1 VLLNRVE
8 NVIKLNYDPDFENTD
23 VFDIDFFVS
32 DVSAEMLVLSHDSE
46 DEEMIDEVNPDKL
59 PSYRLIVC

>member
-1 VLLNRVE
+1 MLLNRVE

>member
-1 VLLNRVE
+1 MLLNRVE

-59 PSYRLIVC
+59 PSYKLIVC